1 MANHNKANAMQA
13 KQPTRTRFGTTRA
26 KDPRHNAGQASNDYD
41 NTRHNEGQGPPRH
54 NAGNHLVRLPPC
66 LQDGAGGPNGLAEDR
81 GSRAHAVRRLVAH
94 VVAKVVVGVLDDL

>member
-41 NTRHNEGQGPPRH
+41 DTRHNEGQGPPRH
-54 NAGNHLVRLPPC
+54 NAGQARNMATTAPALV
-66 LQDGAGGPNGLAEDR
+66 DEKR
-81 GSRAHAVRRLVAH
+81 GKLSQHT
-94 VVAKVVVGVLDDL
+94 GT